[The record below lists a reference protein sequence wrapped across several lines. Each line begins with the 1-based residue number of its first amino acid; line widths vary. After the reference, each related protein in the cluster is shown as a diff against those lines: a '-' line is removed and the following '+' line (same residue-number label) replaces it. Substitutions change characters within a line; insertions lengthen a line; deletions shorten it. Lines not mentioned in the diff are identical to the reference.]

1 MPEADVYIDLTEDV
15 TVEVTSYCDSQTQ
28 TDDNA
33 MVTSVD
39 TKEIEVQTKICL
51 DNLCEFTTE
60 DFQKHTNITRKLFM
74 KSVLKDDESCKF
86 YTGLTI
92 AMLIYVFTWLQK
104 KAEKLNYWRG
114 QDTTESKTNIKVG
127 PKRKLTTKEEFIITL
142 VRLRRGFDVEVISDL
157 FGVHPSQISRI
168 FTTWI
173 NFLYAELKFLI
184 SWPSREQIAS
194 NIPKAF
200 KHFPTTRSIIDCTEF
215 FVQKPSL
222 PSSQR
227 VTWSQYKHHNT
238 FKALIS
244 ISPTGTFTFI
254 SKLFTGSIS
263 DRRIVEESGFLE
275 KIEHGDDIMADR
287 GFLIRDMLARRSAT
301 LNIPPFSMGKQLSS
315 RAVTKTRRIASAR
328 IHVERAIG
336 RSKTFKIL
344 QGVMP
349 LKLHVLFDQIVGVC
363 GVLCNLDTQLVK

>member
-1 MPEADVYIDLTEDV
+1 M
-15 TVEVTSYCDSQTQ
+15 
-28 TDDNA
+28 
-33 MVTSVD
+33 
-39 TKEIEVQTKICL
+39 
-51 DNLCEFTTE
+51 
-60 DFQKHTNITRKLFM
+60 
-74 KSVLKDDESCKF
+74 
-86 YTGLTI
+86 
-92 AMLIYVFTWLQK
+92 
-104 KAEKLNYWRG
+104 
-114 QDTTESKTNIKVG
+114 
-127 PKRKLTTKEEFIITL
+127 
-142 VRLRRGFDVEVISDL
+142 EVISDL

-336 RSKTFKIL
+336 RLKTFKIL

-349 LKLHVLFDQIVGVC
+349 LKLHALFDQIVGVC